1 MKTAK
6 KRPFARLITADGTF
20 ITFVFCGN
28 LPILHHDLTNVITS
42 IIKMLSWHSEAE
54 GKGQEFPGDFLVA
67 NRDVLGCYSCPH

>member
-6 KRPFARLITADGTF
+6 KRPFARLITANGTF

-54 GKGQEFPGDFLVA
+54 GKAGQVRNFQEISWLPTEM
-67 NRDVLGCYSCPH
+67 C